1 MTTAKVIKAAL
12 EAIMFVS
19 GEPIS
24 ISLAAE
30 ILSIDKKEV
39 QKYFKELAADYEAEE
54 RGIYLLQ
61 ADNTF
66 QLATKGE
73 YSVYISRLCGKPK
86 EKKLSQAALEVLAI
100 IAYRQPITKSEIDSV
115 RGVKSDRIIEGLLK
129 KELIEEKGRADSIGR
144 PIIYGTTDVFLRH
157 MGIAKLKELPD
168 IENIEETLNLSMDG
182 NEKADETEQISI
194 ETIV

>member
-1 MTTAKVIKAAL
+1 M
-12 EAIMFVS
+12 
-19 GEPIS
+19 
-24 ISLAAE
+24 
-30 ILSIDKKEV
+30 
-39 QKYFKELAADYEAEE
+39 
-54 RGIYLLQ
+54 
-61 ADNTF
+61 
-66 QLATKGE
+66 
-73 YSVYISRLCGKPK
+73 
-86 EKKLSQAALEVLAI
+86 
-100 IAYRQPITKSEIDSV
+100 
-115 RGVKSDRIIEGLLK
+115 KSDRIIEGLLK